1 MNRFVLACGGIV
13 LTLAASGC
21 CGSRCCGYAG
31 SGVPQGA
38 YAAPV
43 GMQSA
48 MVTMPS
54 TAAVYPTTTYG
65 APTTTAALAPLESLP
80 TY

>member
-1 MNRFVLACGGIV
+1 MLAG
-13 LTLAASGC
+13 SGC

-48 MVTMPS
+48 MVSMPT
-54 TAAVYPTTTYG
+54 TAAAYPAYVPTTT
-65 APTTTAALAPLESLP
+65 TAMAPLESLP